1 MHWHAI
7 VLKVHTSEIINLLT
21 LSSWDGGCFSGVC
34 FGRLVGP
41 VLCFCFLW
49 WSGSLDS
56 ISEAITTR
64 IRKVVLILVGRLQF
78 LIIIAE
84 YSIYGIW
91 GSVDSACGSWSMGRG
106 FRSGSLVVSGM
117 ASDHKCFCALEIG
130 LTQSQDLLKR
140 NSTAMVLTGYGYF
153 KETWVS
159 LSLMQSQL

>member
-78 LIIIAE
+78 LIITAE
-84 YSIYGIW
+84 HSIYGIW
-91 GSVDSACGSWSMGRG
+91 GSVDSACGLWSMGCG
-106 FRSGSLVVSGM
+106 FRSGSFVVSGR
-117 ASDHKCFCALEIG
+117 ASNHTCSCALEIG
-130 LTQSQDLLKR
+130 LTQSQDLLKKVHCNGSHR
-140 NSTAMVLTGYGYF
+140 VWRL
-153 KETWVS
+153 
-159 LSLMQSQL
+159 